1 MIKNYFKLAWR
12 NIKANKVLSFLNILG
27 LTSGLFCFLLIYL
40 WISSENSIN
49 KYHANNDDLYSVYLT
64 SSDGAEYGYGT
75 PSLLYKAL
83 KEKVPEIEGVA
94 AMSNNNRNYT
104 FSNNIKILK
113 QKGKYVS
120 EDYFNMFSFNILEGN
135 ASNALSTPNAIAIS
149 KDMAELFFDGVK
161 SAIGQTLTFENS
173 KTLKITMVFELGS
186 KNTTENSDF
195 YLPFDS
201 LFANSPWMSDW
212 KNLGTYTFVQLTKG
226 ADVKQVEQKLKP
238 FLKDYESVSA
248 LAIELQPYGD
258 RYLYADLENGSGKI
272 EYVRL
277 FGIIA
282 FLIML
287 IASINFMNLASAGS
301 IKRAKEIGVR
311 KVLGAGKGSLVGQF
325 LGEALLLSLSSL
337 FFALIV
343 IAFVLPIFNQITD
356 KNIDLTN
363 LPLSTWVMVLLITF
377 FTGLLSGSYPAFLLS
392 SFKVTDIFNK
402 KIETSS
408 GTKWIRKALVVF
420 QFTISVVFISCMLII
435 SKQIDFVQNKDIGF
449 ERENLLAVTLSEDL
463 QKNFNAFKTD
473 ALQISGVNSVTKTS
487 HILLGEYGTSPEV
500 IWNAKSDD
508 DGSLFTGMVGSM
520 DFIKTY
526 GAKLLMG
533 RDLIHNNPNNIEYLI
548 NESAMKQMKME
559 NPLGQPLSFW
569 GNSGT
574 IVGVVKDFHFSS
586 LKESIFPLIIRSE
599 GYSEFN
605 TAFIKYN
612 TDNVQQTLA
621 SLESLHAKLN
631 PAFPFEYKF
640 MDNEYNKLYKSES
653 TFYKLSTFFSLFA
666 ILISCLGL
674 FGLVM
679 FTAEQR
685 TKEIGI
691 RKVVGASVF
700 AITSLITRDFIK
712 LILLGIAIG
721 VPIAWYFM
729 NKWLINYEYRIDM
742 PWWAF
747 VTTGSLIIGIAL
759 LTISYESIKVA
770 LVNPIKS
777 LKTE

>member
-1 MIKNYFKLAWR
+1 
-12 NIKANKVLSFLNILG
+12 
-27 LTSGLFCFLLIYL
+27 
-40 WISSENSIN
+40 
-49 KYHANNDDLYSVYLT
+49 
-64 SSDGAEYGYGT
+64 
-75 PSLLYKAL
+75 
-83 KEKVPEIEGVA
+83 
-94 AMSNNNRNYT
+94 
-104 FSNNIKILK
+104 
-113 QKGKYVS
+113 
-120 EDYFNMFSFNILEGN
+120 
-135 ASNALSTPNAIAIS
+135 
-149 KDMAELFFDGVK
+149 
-161 SAIGQTLTFENS
+161 
-173 KTLKITMVFELGS
+173 
-186 KNTTENSDF
+186 
-195 YLPFDS
+195 
-201 LFANSPWMSDW
+201 
-212 KNLGTYTFVQLTKG
+212 
-226 ADVKQVEQKLKP
+226 
-238 FLKDYESVSA
+238 
-248 LAIELQPYGD
+248 
-258 RYLYADLENGSGKI
+258 
-272 EYVRL
+272 
-277 FGIIA
+277 
-282 FLIML
+282 
-287 IASINFMNLASAGS
+287 
-301 IKRAKEIGVR
+301 
-311 KVLGAGKGSLVGQF
+311 
-325 LGEALLLSLSSL
+325 
-337 FFALIV
+337 
-343 IAFVLPIFNQITD
+343 
-356 KNIDLTN
+356 
-363 LPLSTWVMVLLITF
+363 
-377 FTGLLSGSYPAFLLS
+377 
-392 SFKVTDIFNK
+392 
-402 KIETSS
+402 
-408 GTKWIRKALVVF
+408 
-420 QFTISVVFISCMLII
+420 
-435 SKQIDFVQNKDIGF
+435 
-449 ERENLLAVTLSEDL
+449 
-463 QKNFNAFKTD
+463 
-473 ALQISGVNSVTKTS
+473 
-487 HILLGEYGTSPEV
+487 
-500 IWNAKSDD
+500 
-508 DGSLFTGMVGSM
+508 
-520 DFIKTY
+520 
-526 GAKLLMG
+526 MG